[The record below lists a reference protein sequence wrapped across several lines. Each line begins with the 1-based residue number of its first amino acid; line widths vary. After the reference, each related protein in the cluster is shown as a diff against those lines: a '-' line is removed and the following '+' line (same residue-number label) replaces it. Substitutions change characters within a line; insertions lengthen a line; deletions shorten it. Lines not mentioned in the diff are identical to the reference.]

1 MNSNKMFTAMKLN
14 SIILLFALSISVFSF
29 PVAVQPGNSVAEVSL
44 LTLDVCK
51 GSGNGVMNVSDLP
64 FIYECPCMPIQ
75 TSIHGFFKPLS
86 SPFNLP
92 LIAFQKDYPPEI

>member
-1 MNSNKMFTAMKLN
+1 MRLISA
-14 SIILLFALSISVFSF
+14 LLIFALSISVFSF
-29 PVAVQPGNSVAEVSL
+29 PVAVQPGNSVTEVSL

-51 GSGNGVMNVSDLP
+51 GSGNGVMNAPDLP
-64 FIYECPCMPIQ
+64 FIYECPCRHIQ
-75 TSIHGFFKPLS
+75 PGFIDFFEPSS